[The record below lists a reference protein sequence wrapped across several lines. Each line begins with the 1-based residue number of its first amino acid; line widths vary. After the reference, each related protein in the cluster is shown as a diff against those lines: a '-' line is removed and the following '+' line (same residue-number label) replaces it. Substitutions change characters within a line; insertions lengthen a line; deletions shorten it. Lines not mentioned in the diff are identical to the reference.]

1 MVTGAGTDLPGR
13 RSGTMGLVWQQNQK
27 AIRFGNMA
35 IVGDFSDD
43 IGRKWSEQECYK
55 EFSGNGREE

>member
-1 MVTGAGTDLPGR
+1 
-13 RSGTMGLVWQQNQK
+13 MGLVWQQNQK